1 MKKILKP
8 QFYFLIVFYT
18 YMSLSKPGAD
28 LVSTYN
34 DLFLHFIGYAILIN
48 SSLIAFGIKSKK
60 INMFIY
66 LFSYSF
72 VIELIQHFI
81 PYREF
86 SLLDLM
92 ANALGLFVGL
102 IIGLTILRLLHRTGL
117 ISFLGPQS

>member
-8 QFYFLIVFYT
+8 QFYFLIVLYT

-28 LVSTYN
+28 LASPYN

-48 SSLIAFGIKSKK
+48 SGLLAFGTKSKK

-72 VIELIQHFI
+72 AIELIQHFI